1 VQRVVERAHIGID
14 LVVQRAGQEA
24 EPLAR
29 LDGWP
34 GQDDAVD
41 LFGLEGLHGLGHRQV
56 RLAGARRSDAEH
68 HRVGVDGVHVPLLV
82 QGLGPDRLAARG
94 QDVLGQDLGGTRVR
108 VGGHADD
115 ALHRV
120 RRQALPGTDDGDEF
134 GQHLGGPSHGVG
146 RACEGDL
153 VAPHVD
159 VGVQMRLEGAQ
170 ELVSGAD
177 ESDHRDRRGD
187 GHLADG
193 LTAGLNL
200 G

>member
-1 VQRVVERAHIGID
+1 LSFSVPGRKPSRSPASM
-14 LVVQRAGQEA
+14 AG
-24 EPLAR
+24 
-29 LDGWP
+29 P

-41 LFGLEGLHGLGHRQV
+41 LFGLQRLHGLGHRQV

-68 HRVGVDGVHVPLLV
+68 HRVGVDGVHIPLLV
-82 QGLGPDRLAARG
+82 QGLRPDRLAARG
-94 QDVLGQDLGGTRVR
+94 QMFWVRISAARVSGSADMPMTRSTASPVR
-108 VGGHADD
+108 PW
-115 ALHRV
+115 
-120 RRQALPGTDDGDEF
+120 PGADDGDEF